1 MLAFHVR
8 LCFFQNEIMKLHCF
22 VDDLGIVEVG
32 VAYIDVAVVA
42 IISETAD
49 CPLSKISP
57 YLYPSACPSSCVKL
71 YRLSI
76 LIELDVLVI
85 CKKSS

>member
-49 CPLSKISP
+49 C
-57 YLYPSACPSSCVKL
+57 
-71 YRLSI
+71 
-76 LIELDVLVI
+76 
-85 CKKSS
+85 